1 MGERLM
7 GAFERPF
14 CGSLRAAD
22 VGRRVE
28 LVGWVRRRRNLGGI
42 VFVDLRDREGWV
54 QVLLRDDLR
63 ETGERLSQEDVVRV
77 VGTVAARSADTVN
90 SEMPTGEVE
99 VVADRV
105 ELLTAAE
112 TPPFVVEDRVNAS
125 EELRLRYRYLDLR
138 RPEMMATLVLRDRI
152 TFAIREYFHNAGFV
166 EVETPIMTRSTP
178 EGARDFLVPSRL
190 SKGMFYALPQSPQLF
205 KQLLQVAGLGRYVQI
220 ARCFRDEDLRAD
232 RQPEFTQ
239 VDVEASFVEEEDL
252 YALIEGL
259 FARVFPIVGIT
270 PPEHFPRLSYAEA
283 LERFGSDRPD
293 ARFGMEL
300 VELGRTAAACG
311 FEVLRKAAEAGRVKG
326 IVVPGGAAFSRKQ
339 LDGLSEV
346 VKPFGAPG
354 VLWFRKTAEGYGS
367 PAKKALGDD
376 GVASFLAAAKADGDD
391 LLVVVGGAPK
401 VVFAAL
407 GALRVELAR
416 TLGLIAPG
424 AHAFLWVT
432 EFPLLEW
439 DEPTARWYATHHPF
453 TAPNPDDVAKLES
466 DPGAVRARAY
476 DVVMDGVELG
486 GGSIRIHDPNLQR
499 RVFAALSI
507 DEAQAKHKFGF
518 LLDAF
523 RYGAPPH
530 GGLAL
535 GLDRMVMLMA
545 GRDSIRDVIAFP
557 KTTAGN
563 CLLTDAPNTV
573 DASQLVE
580 LGLSLPGA
588 GPEPG
593 GGRDQGSTR

>member
-1 MGERLM
+1 M
-7 GAFERPF
+7 GATLMRAWERPF

-42 VFVDLRDREGWV
+42 VFVDLRDRDGWV
-54 QVLLRDDLR
+54 QVLLRDELR
-63 ETGERLSQEDVVRV
+63 EAGEKLSQEDVVRV
-77 VGTVAARSADTVN
+77 VGTVVPRSAETVN
-90 SEMPTGEVE
+90 PEMPTGEVE
-99 VVADRV
+99 VEAEAV

-152 TFAIREYFHNAGFV
+152 TYAIREYFHKMAFV
-166 EVETPIMTRSTP
+166 EVETPILTRSTP

-190 SKGMFYALPQSPQLF
+190 SRGTFYALPQSPQLF
-205 KQLLQVAGLGRYVQI
+205 KQLLQVAGLGRYIQI
-220 ARCFRDEDLRAD
+220 ARCFRDEALRAE
-232 RQPEFTQ
+232 RQLEFTQ
-239 VDVEASFVEEEDL
+239 VDVEASFVEEEDIFT
-252 YALIEGL
+252 LIEGL
-259 FARVFPIVGIT
+259 FAHVFPIVGIT
-270 PPEHFPRLSYAEA
+270 PPATFPRLTFAEA
-283 LERFGSDRPD
+283 VERFGSDRPD
-293 ARFGMEL
+293 TRFGMEL
-300 VELGRTAAACG
+300 VELGEAARACA
-311 FEVLRKAAEAGRVKG
+311 FEGLRKAAESGRVKG
-326 IVVPGGAAFSRKQ
+326 LVVQGGASFSRKQ
-339 LDGLSEV
+339 LDELSEL
-346 VKPFGAPG
+346 VKPYGAPG
-354 VLWFRKTAEGYGS
+354 VVWFRKTAEGYGS
-367 PAKKALGDD
+367 PAKKAMGDE
-376 GVASFLAAAKADGDD
+376 GIAAFLEAAGAEEGD
-391 LLVVVGGAPK
+391 LLVVVGGTPK

-407 GALRVELAR
+407 GALRVELGR
-416 TLGLIAPG
+416 RLELIPQG

-432 EFPLLEW
+432 GFPLLEW
-439 DEPTARWYATHHPF
+439 DEETRRFYASHHPF
-453 TAPNPDDVAKLES
+453 TSPRPEDVDKLES

-486 GGSIRIHDPNLQR
+486 GGSIRIHDPALQR
-499 RVFAALSI
+499 RVFTALGI

-518 LLDAF
+518 LLEAF

-563 CLLTDAPNTV
+563 CLLTEAPNTV
-573 DASQLVE
+573 DPEQLRE
-580 LGLSLPGA
+580 LHIALI
-588 GPEPG
+588 
-593 GGRDQGSTR
+593 